1 MFCQLIYK
9 RVFVITCYR
18 QQKRIV
24 TFKCDLNRSTMQERL
39 CTESHK
45 GHFQVK
51 IKRLRQQEGE
61 GIETIHLVQE

>member
-1 MFCQLIYK
+1 M
-9 RVFVITCYR
+9 ITCYR

-24 TFKCDLNRSTMQERL
+24 TFKCDLNRSTMQKML

-51 IKRLRQQEGE
+51 IKRLRLQEGE
-61 GIETIHLVQE
+61 GIDTIHLVQE